1 MLQPLG
7 VSADAEAV
15 YVVLAPIGA
24 ATTTHLMDLTHHRAG
39 LEKASKNSGS

>member
-15 YVVLAPIGA
+15 YVAEPIGA
-24 ATTTHLMDLTHHRAG
+24 ATTTHLMDLTHHRPDSS
-39 LEKASKNSGS
+39 KASKNSGS